1 MWIRLEPGARKCL
14 LTWITEGVKTPEG
27 TDEQGEMVRLN
38 EAGEVTEES
47 CTADQLFSLSEASER
62 MDSLEEASVESRS
75 PESAGLNMSSDPGVL
90 FAQQPKLTSTC
101 LEVW

>member
-47 CTADQLFSLSEASER
+47 RTADQLFSLSEASER
-62 MDSLEEASVESRS
+62 MDSLEEANVGSRS
-75 PESAGLNMSSDPGVL
+75 PESAGLNMSSDPSVL